1 MALLRSTTCPCC
13 GTAGGA
19 RFQWGLLSP
28 FLARRALETEPA
40 PCRVF
45 ECEAC
50 GHRWT
55 ERGLDP
61 AEAARLYTG
70 YRGEDYFA
78 LRHRLEPWYTRGVND
93 GIGSEAEMAGR
104 RALMAR
110 LLARAGLGGR
120 RLGTVVDW
128 GGDRGQML
136 AGLAADR
143 RQVYEVSQVEPDP
156 GVEKLARLGDAA
168 GTAELVLSCHVLEHL
183 NEPAAGLEE
192 SVSVLAPGGHLYLE
206 LPFEPWQAPFLD
218 PRLARP
224 WLQALGRTHW
234 PLLAMDF
241 VSTAARVK
249 LRFIPPLGFL
259 AVREHL
265 NFFTVDSV
273 RRLVERAGLIP
284 LVCEQPD
291 ARTLVAVAR
300 RA

>member
-1 MALLRSTTCPCC
+1 MPLQRSTTCPCC
-13 GTAGGA
+13 GTEGGQ

-28 FLARRALETEPA
+28 FLARRALDSEPA

-55 ERGLDP
+55 ERGLDD

-70 YRGEDYFA
+70 YRGEAYFA
-78 LRHRLEPWYTRGVND
+78 LRHRLEPWYTRAVND

-110 LLARAGLGGR
+110 LLGKAGLAGR
-120 RLGTVVDW
+120 RFGTVVDW

-136 AGLAADR
+136 KELPAAR
-143 RQVYEVSQVEPDP
+143 KLVHEVSQVEPDP
-156 GVEKLARLGDAA
+156 GVEKLERLADAA
-168 GTAELVLSCHVLEHL
+168 GSADLVLNCHVLEHL
-183 NEPAAGLEE
+183 NEPARGLEE

-206 LPFEPWQAPFLD
+206 LPHEPWSPPFLA
-218 PRLARP
+218 PQLAEP
-224 WLQALGRTHW
+224 WLKGLGRTRW

-241 VSTAARVK
+241 VSTALRVK
-249 LRFIPPLGFL
+249 LKVIPPLGFL

-291 ARTLVAVAR
+291 AHTLVAVAR